1 LILTFSQ
8 SVLGFPI
15 SLYNTLALIGL
26 AYTAHYLNF
35 AMRTMSDGL
44 GQVDDVLAEAAR
56 VAGASW
62 FTSLRTIWFPLMKPA
77 LVASWFLVFMP
88 AMTEL
93 TMTILLTGPGLETL
107 GTLIFQM
114 QDYSDASGGGAAV
127 LSLCTIAGV
136 IGVNGLVKLLSQ
148 GKYGL

>member
-1 LILTFSQ
+1 
-8 SVLGFPI
+8 
-15 SLYNTLALIGL
+15 
-26 AYTAHYLNF
+26 
-35 AMRTMSDGL
+35 M
-44 GQVDDVLAEAAR
+44 DDVLAEAAH
-56 VAGASW
+56 VAGAGW
-62 FTSLRTIWFPLMKPA
+62 FTVMRTIWFPLMKPA

-127 LSLCTIAGV
+127 LSLCTVMGV
-136 IGVNGLVKLLSQ
+136 IALNTFVKFVSK